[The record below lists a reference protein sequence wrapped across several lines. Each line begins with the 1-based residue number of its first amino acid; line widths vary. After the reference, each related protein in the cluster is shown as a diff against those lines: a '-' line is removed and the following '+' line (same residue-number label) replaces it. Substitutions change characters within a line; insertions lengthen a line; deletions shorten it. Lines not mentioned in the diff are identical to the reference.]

1 MKTSEKV
8 LQLLLKKQAFLSGQE
23 LADELNVSRT
33 AVWKAIQSLQEEG
46 YQIESKPR
54 IGYRYIEGLK
64 LSEASIRRF
73 LNPELDLDFEIYDTI
88 DSTNNRCSQKAMD
101 PETKTPLVVISDSQ
115 KAGHGRYGRPF
126 ASPVGGGIYISI
138 LLDNDDSDFNPGLLT
153 TATAIAVTRTIE
165 KLVHAR
171 CEIKWVN
178 DVLVDGKKIV
188 GILTEG
194 VADLETQLIK
204 HVIVGTGINYL
215 TDPSEFPEEIRQR
228 AGSLRRYTLDSGVSR
243 NAFIAN
249 YLNEFFSL
257 YKNYKAASF
266 MDEYRAHSNTIG
278 KDVTIN
284 RSGQTSEGHVATI
297 DNQGRLVLSSG
308 ETLSSGEVTK
318 IRSTD

>member
-73 LNPELDLDFEIYDTI
+73 LNPELDLNFEIYDTI

-138 LLDNDDSDFNPGLLT
+138 LLDNDDPDFNPGLLT
-153 TATAIAVTRTIE
+153 TATAIAVTSNIATFFFIFFLLSM
-165 KLVHAR
+165 KTSFYVF
-171 CEIKWVN
+171 
-178 DVLVDGKKIV
+178 
-188 GILTEG
+188 
-194 VADLETQLIK
+194 
-204 HVIVGTGINYL
+204 YPF
-215 TDPSEFPEEIRQR
+215 TDPTITPFTKCFCRNGYTTMM
-228 AGSLRRYTLDSGVSR
+228 GS
-243 NAFIAN
+243 IA
-249 YLNEFFSL
+249 
-257 YKNYKAASF
+257 
-266 MDEYRAHSNTIG
+266 RT
-278 KDVTIN
+278 T
-284 RSGQTSEGHVATI
+284 VA
-297 DNQGRLVLSSG
+297 
-308 ETLSSGEVTK
+308 
-318 IRSTD
+318 

>member
-1 MKTSEKV
+1 MSINEVRYLPECGSTNAYVKEHFEEFGPVGAVYTENQTAGRGRLGRSWVNAEGRALYYTAVIREPLAQPATLPLLASLAVRTQLKLRYGV
-8 LQLLLKKQAFLSGQE
+8 DCQIKWPNDLLL
-23 LADELNVSRT
+23 N
-33 AVWKAIQSLQEEG
+33 
-46 YQIESKPR
+46 
-54 IGYRYIEGLK
+54 
-64 LSEASIRRF
+64 
-73 LNPELDLDFEIYDTI
+73 
-88 DSTNNRCSQKAMD
+88 
-101 PETKTPLVVISDSQ
+101 
-115 KAGHGRYGRPF
+115 
-126 ASPVGGGIYISI
+126 
-138 LLDNDDSDFNPGLLT
+138 
-153 TATAIAVTRTIE
+153 
-165 KLVHAR
+165 
-171 CEIKWVN
+171 
-178 DVLVDGKKIV
+178 GKKIV

-257 YKNYKAASF
+257 YQNYKAASF

-308 ETLSSGEVTK
+308 ETLASGEVTK